1 MPPNWL
7 TTRTHS
13 QCICWNIKLYFS
25 EESRSGGH
33 LTLRCLRLDWLLTHQ
48 GFPTH
53 LAQYWTTCNCS
64 PTVLSIYISL
74 VQTHFMNTQE
84 TTVKCVQK
92 PLCLIKSIY
101 CVVHFCA
108 ICTPQCVVFGRI
120 AWIHTC
126 EHDMN
131 SLTKWEPT
139 VSPHNN
145 YSGHPATQEPYNF
158 RRQTII

>member
-13 QCICWNIKLYFS
+13 QCICLKYQTVFVRRES
-25 EESRSGGH
+25 EGPCWPFGASD
-33 LTLRCLRLDWLLTHQ
+33 LTDYWLTK
-48 GFPTH
+48 GSPPTH

-92 PLCLIKSIY
+92 PLCCNWINLLCSALLCDMHTTVC
-101 CVVHFCA
+101 CVSSYSVNTHMRTRHEFPHKMGA
-108 ICTPQCVVFGRI
+108 NRFPTQQLQWTPCNTR
-120 AWIHTC
+120 A
-126 EHDMN
+126 
-131 SLTKWEPT
+131 L
-139 VSPHNN
+139 
-145 YSGHPATQEPYNF
+145 
-158 RRQTII
+158 